1 MVVSWLALVLAV
13 ELRFVALVVDAGT
26 GGERDLAAAEEE
38 EEDDDKEEDEED
50 DEADD
55 VKEEAEA
62 AKD

>member
-1 MVVSWLALVLAV
+1 VVVSWLALVLAV

-26 GGERDLAAAEEE
+26 GGERDLAAE
-38 EEDDDKEEDEED
+38 EEDEDEDEDEE

>member
-26 GGERDLAAAEEE
+26 GGERGLAAAEEE
-38 EEDDDKEEDEED
+38 DEEEDEEEE

>member
-1 MVVSWLALVLAV
+1 VVVSWLALVLAV

-26 GGERDLAAAEEE
+26 GGERDLAAAAE
-38 EEDDDKEEDEED
+38 EEDEDEDEE

>member
-1 MVVSWLALVLAV
+1 LALVLAV

-26 GGERDLAAAEEE
+26 GGERDLAAEEE
-38 EEDDDKEEDEED
+38 EEEENEEDEEEE

>member
-26 GGERDLAAAEEE
+26 GGERGLAAAAEEE
-38 EEDDDKEEDEED
+38 EEEEEEE

>member
-13 ELRFVALVVDAGT
+13 ELRFVVLVVDAGT

-38 EEDDDKEEDEED
+38 EED
-50 DEADD
+50 EADD

>member
-26 GGERDLAAAEEE
+26 GGERGLAAAEEE
-38 EEDDDKEEDEED
+38 DEEDEED
-50 DEADD
+50 EDEADD

>member
-1 MVVSWLALVLAV
+1 VVVSWLALVLAV

-26 GGERDLAAAEEE
+26 GGERGLAAAEEE
-38 EEDDDKEEDEED
+38 DEEDEED
-50 DEADD
+50 EDEADD

>member
-1 MVVSWLALVLAV
+1 LALVLAV

-38 EEDDDKEEDEED
+38 DEEDEEEE

>member
-26 GGERDLAAAEEE
+26 GGERDLAAAAEEEEDEEE
-38 EEDDDKEEDEED
+38 EEEE

>member
-1 MVVSWLALVLAV
+1 VVVSWLALVLAV

-26 GGERDLAAAEEE
+26 GGERGLAAAAEEE
-38 EEDDDKEEDEED
+38 EEEEEEE